1 MNRSEPIELGLTIP
15 LQRHLHVK
23 ALPYGQEPDRRFCW
37 DLHVISL
44 RGCSSLLAVHCHS
57 RYTFVL
63 YDLSRLDWERLPD
76 IFREGLE
83 RSLFTAGFSAEAAS
97 LLCSDRQ
104 LRFTKTHGRR
114 EVAFL
119 NRAWDDVMAAELAL
133 DESTQ
138 SQHLLDQIVNAKS
151 SRCVGFDG
159 LGAATERLAGTLCK
173 LISTNAQGDMLAE
186 IRRFEA
192 QNM

>member
-1 MNRSEPIELGLTIP
+1 MSRNEPIELGLTIP

-23 ALPYGQEPDRRFCW
+23 ALPYSQEPDRRFCW
-37 DLHVISL
+37 DLHVITL
-44 RGCSSLLAVHCHS
+44 RGRSSLLAVHCRS

-63 YDLSRLDWERLPD
+63 YDLNRLEWERLPD

-83 RSLFTAGFSAEAAS
+83 HSLSAAGFPNGAAN
-97 LLCSDRQ
+97 LLCGFVQ
-104 LRFTKTHGRR
+104 PLFTKTHGRR

-119 NRAWDDVMAAELAL
+119 NRAWDDVMTADLAL

-138 SQHLLDQIVNAKS
+138 SQHLLDQIVNAKP

-159 LGAATERLAGTLCK
+159 LGQVSEQLSA
-173 LISTNAQGDMLAE
+173 MLRE
-186 IRRFEA
+186 
-192 QNM
+192 MP

>member
-1 MNRSEPIELGLTIP
+1 MSGTNQMELGLTIP
-15 LQRHLHVK
+15 LQRHLHIK

-37 DLHVISL
+37 DLHVIFL

-76 IFREGLE
+76 VFRDGLA
-83 RSLFTAGFSAEAAS
+83 RSLSAAGFSLEAAY
-97 LLCSDRQ
+97 LLCGGCQ
-104 LRFTKTHGRR
+104 PQFTKTHGRR

-119 NRAWDDVMAAELAL
+119 NRAWDDVIAAELAL

-138 SQHLLDQIVNAKS
+138 SQPLLDLIVNAKAC
-151 SRCVGFDG
+151 RCAGFDG
-159 LGAATERLAGTLCK
+159 LGMAVERLSAVLQE
-173 LISTNAQGDMLAE
+173 LS
-186 IRRFEA
+186 
-192 QNM
+192 